1 MKLQHLIEAIGP
13 CTVKGPADKEITSL
27 TADSRKAAAG
37 GMFVAVRGV
46 TVDGHTFI
54 PSLAGSGV
62 AAYVVETLP
71 DTLEPEATYIVTDD
85 SARAL
90 GHLASRWYGDPSTK
104 LRLVGVTGTNGKTTI
119 ATQAHST
126 ARPT

>member
-71 DTLEPEATYIVTDD
+71 DTSSRKPHTSSPTTPHAPWATSPRAGTATPPRN
-85 SARAL
+85 SAWWA
-90 GHLASRWYGDPSTK
+90 
-104 LRLVGVTGTNGKTTI
+104 
-119 ATQAHST
+119 
-126 ARPT
+126 